1 MTRLTT
7 YSTCSGQGRDVG
19 VVDDSARDLS
29 LRLCSRRFPW
39 HLQGRQPWKPR
50 RSPHS
55 APPPFS
61 SPLACERLLLHN
73 SWTDSHATSD
83 SSPTSSSSI
92 GTCMILRSSCICPR
106 EQNEKHQ

>member
-29 LRLCSRRFPW
+29 LRLFSRRFPW

-55 APPPFS
+55 APPPLF
-61 SPLACERLLLHN
+61 SPLACERLLSDN
-73 SWTDSHATSD
+73 PSSGSHALSG
-83 SSPTSSSSI
+83 SPTLSPLSSASAAQSS
-92 GTCMILRSSCICPR
+92 
-106 EQNEKHQ
+106 

>member
-7 YSTCSGQGRDVG
+7 SSTCSGQGRDVG

-29 LRLCSRRFPW
+29 LRLFSRRFPW

-61 SPLACERLLLHN
+61 SPLACERLLSDN
-73 SWTDSHATSD
+73 SWTDSHALSAPPTL
-83 SSPTSSSSI
+83 SSVSSASAA
-92 GTCMILRSSCICPR
+92 RSS
-106 EQNEKHQ
+106 

>member
-19 VVDDSARDLS
+19 VVDDSARNLS
-29 LRLCSRRFPW
+29 LRLFSRDFTW

-55 APPPFS
+55 APPPLS
-61 SPLACERLLLHN
+61 SPLACERLLSHN
-73 SWTDSHATSD
+73 SWSD
-83 SSPTSSSSI
+83 FHGLPAPPTLSSVSSASAAQSS
-92 GTCMILRSSCICPR
+92 
-106 EQNEKHQ
+106 